1 MRVTLVAA
9 FLASFVALSLAQAN
23 PDATLVDP
31 GATCPQETRDS
42 IVLCLAQVEEDE
54 ATRPGGPCTS

>member
-9 FLASFVALSLAQAN
+9 FLASFVALARAQADPN
-23 PDATLVDP
+23 ATLVDP

-42 IVLCLAQVEEDE
+42 IVACLAQVEQDE
-54 ATRPGGPCTS
+54 ATRAGGPCTS